1 MSFCWCLFPLCS
13 FSHTVYNGTRV
24 TPSWYLVNDGVMWSE
39 ANGVPRNLS
48 SFRSTISGRSG
59 YVFNKS
65 GPLTDTVYGD
75 DSSSPDA
82 WLTWKGD
89 VLAAEAT
96 IQFTFKENIS
106 LCQVDVHARSTNLSY
121 TKIRIAYAGM
131 KFAWGFIQKYEDRNT
146 SAVLAI
152 PRSVLAKDTNTTRQ
166 VNLLVDLGLIQQ
178 LDISEVTFW
187 TCGKL

>member
-1 MSFCWCLFPLCS
+1 MTPL
-13 FSHTVYNGTRV
+13 
-24 TPSWYLVNDGVMWSE
+24 WYLVNDGVMWSE

-82 WLTWKGD
+82 WLTWKGG

-131 KFAWGFIQKYEDRNT
+131 KFAWGFRQKYEDRNA

-152 PRSVLAKDTNTTRQ
+152 PPSFPVYVLATTRQ
-166 VNLLVDLGLIQQ
+166 VNLQVDLGLVQQ